1 MVILNPYFLE
11 YFKDYN
17 YFKNIINNI
26 KNIRL
31 SKNQE
36 SYLLYFVLHPHY
48 SAYDIKFNK
57 KKEGEKGGVTFDTSY
72 RQIKNILNNL
82 CKLKLIAHDKEKNP
96 HNKKSYFLT
105 DKGLFYIIKSPIFL
119 HIDIQD
125 MIRNYHGF
133 KIFKDLLYP
142 FINLNTLCSENIPRD
157 ILNSIFL
164 YIQQYCSNIENFV
177 SFVKNKNNWDEIS
190 WNWNTEKL
198 RKYLIDKYKY
208 KYKWLENSED
218 KEDNEQTNLIF
229 FNKNK
234 YSQSINIRL
243 RFKGEKPYG
252 YLISGTKRKK
262 KEIPIPNIETF
273 LIKFHLSKEE
283 SIGRSFS
290 NYYTLRGSKFLFSLL
305 SASTEYTFD
314 ISFLFSKD
322 ENFIRT
328 LEAAKEDFV
337 NFYLSIKNP
346 YQYSLEALIR
356 KDLWE
361 LAYKRNINDN
371 DSLDR

>member
-1 MVILNPYFLE
+1 MNPYFLE
-11 YFKDYN
+11 CFKDYN
-17 YFKNIINNI
+17 YFKSIINNI

-57 KKEGEKGGVTFDTSY
+57 KEECEKGDVTFDISY
-72 RQIKNILNNL
+72 RQTNNILNNL
-82 CKLKLIAHDKEKNP
+82 CKLKLIALDKEKNS

-105 DKGLFYIIKSPIFL
+105 DIGLFYIITSPTFL

-142 FINLNTLCSENIPRD
+142 FINLDTLCSENIPRN
-157 ILNSIFL
+157 ILNVISL
-164 YIQQYCSNIENFV
+164 YIQNHCSSIENFI
-177 SFVKNKNNWDEIS
+177 SFVKNKNNWHEIS

-208 KYKWLENSED
+208 EWLENAED

-234 YSQSINIRL
+234 CSQSINIRL
-243 RFKGEKPYG
+243 RFKGDKPYG
-252 YLISGTKRKK
+252 YLISGTKKKK

-290 NYYTLRGSKFLFSLL
+290 NYYTMRDSEFLFSLL
-305 SASTEYTFD
+305 SASTSYTFD
-314 ISFLFSKD
+314 ISVLFSKD
-322 ENFIRT
+322 ENFIRA
-328 LEAAKEDFV
+328 LEAAKEEFGK
-337 NFYLSIKNP
+337 FYLAIKNP
-346 YQYSLEALIR
+346 YRYSLEASILN
-356 KDLWE
+356 DLWE
-361 LAYKRNINDN
+361 IACQKSKD
-371 DSLDR
+371 DKC